1 MSNQIDQILAEV
13 VIPEIPMP
21 MHNVEV
27 TDKENIQVGV
37 KMPLPVMPK
46 VKKAVKIIPKKPVS
60 NVCSRYMYS
69 T

>member
-1 MSNQIDQILAEV
+1 MSNQIDQILAAV

-21 MHNVEV
+21 MHNMEV
-27 TDKENIQVGV
+27 TDKENIQVDA
-37 KMPLPVMPK
+37 KLPRYDMPK
-46 VKKAVKIIPKKPVS
+46 VKKAMKMKPQKPVS